1 MRRRAT
7 RFARTRQALLRKGT
21 SEEAI
26 AWFFIIPV
34 LSRWIMRRRR
44 VAIGGPSAGFTLVEL
59 LVVIAIIGILIAL
72 LLPAVQAA
80 REAARRSQCSNH
92 LKQISLACANFENV
106 RKGLPPHRIADC
118 WGTWAAIILPY
129 CEQSSVVA
137 QWDLRKRYFQQ
148 TQQALRQYL
157 PFYFCPTRRG
167 PPTVFSNDSRTA
179 HVAFPETPGGLS
191 DYAASS
197 GNVYTNYNGAIVECI
212 RNAPPTL
219 LRDEQTSAPA
229 FDTGDSATV
238 ATIVYQWVPR
248 IRMADIR
255 DGSSNTVIVGEKHIR
270 ATNQAGRNEDRSVFN
285 GDVEMGPVSRLG
297 GVVVNANG
305 TMDVASMRPLAKH
318 ANDGFQ
324 PQQVFGSY
332 HPGICQ
338 FAFVDGSVRAVR
350 TDVDILTLNRIVVR
364 NDGQAVDLP

>member
-1 MRRRAT
+1 MHRSGP
-7 RFARTRQALLRKGT
+7 ARPGR
-21 SEEAI
+21 
-26 AWFFIIPV
+26 
-34 LSRWIMRRRR
+34 
-44 VAIGGPSAGFTLVEL
+44 GFTLVEL

-80 REAARRSQCSNH
+80 REAARRSQCSNN
-92 LKQISLACANFENV
+92 LRQIAMACLNFENA

-129 CEQSSVVA
+129 CEQSSVVT

-148 TQQALRQYL
+148 TPQALRQNL

-167 PPTVFSNDSRTA
+167 PPAVFSNDSRTA
-179 HVAFPETPGGLS
+179 NVAFPETPGGLT

-212 RNAPPTL
+212 RNVPPTIL
-219 LRDEQTSAPA
+219 LNEQTGAKEN
-229 FDTGDSATV
+229 DTGANSTPQ
-238 ATIVYQWVPR
+238 TIVTQWVPR
-248 IRMADIR
+248 IRLADIR
-255 DGSSNTVIVGEKHIR
+255 DGTSNTIIVGEKHIR

-285 GDVEMGPVSRLG
+285 GDIELGAVSRLG
-297 GVVVNANG
+297 GVAVNADGSLNA
-305 TMDVASMRPLAKH
+305 ASMRPLAKH

-324 PQQVFGSY
+324 PAQIFGSY

-338 FAFVDGSVRAVR
+338 FGFVDGSVRAVR
-350 TDVDILTLNRIVVR
+350 TDVDILSLNRIVVR
-364 NDGQAVDLP
+364 NDGQAVELP